1 MLKRIKSVSMLLA
14 LAGVSSTGAAY
25 AVAVP
30 EVDATRGATTV
41 NLYRCCKGCYR

>member
-25 AVAVP
+25 ALAVP
-30 EVDATRGATTV
+30 EVDATRGM
-41 NLYRCCKGCYR
+41 YGYCKRCYR

>member
-25 AVAVP
+25 VVR
-30 EVDATRGATTV
+30 V
-41 NLYRCCKGCYR
+41 L

>member
-25 AVAVP
+25 ALAVP
-30 EVDATRGATTV
+30 EVDATRGMV
-41 NLYRCCKGCYR
+41 NLYGYCKRCYR